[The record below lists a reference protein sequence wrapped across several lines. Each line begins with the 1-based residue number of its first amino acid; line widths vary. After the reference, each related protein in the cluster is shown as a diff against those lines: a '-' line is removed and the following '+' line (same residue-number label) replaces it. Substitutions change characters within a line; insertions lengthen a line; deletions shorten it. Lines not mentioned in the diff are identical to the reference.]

1 MNKRIAIIIERAD
14 IALGGAER
22 SVFEVTAALSA
33 TGLDVKIIA
42 AKGKSETK
50 NFRILC
56 KDIPGKRTSF
66 FTFASTL
73 KKYFAQ
79 NHYDIIHSVL
89 PFDFADIYQPRGG
102 SIAETILRNAASYTN
117 TFLRLYKRA
126 TAFTNHRRA
135 LLLDAEKKLCANRTG
150 PVVAALSKYVER
162 QFSHHYNLNSE
173 RLVVIP
179 NGVRTDKRI
188 NPAAADKLRT
198 QILAQPGI
206 SKSHEPILML
216 FLANNFRLKGL
227 VPLIKAMSIA
237 ASDDRAKDC
246 YLIVA
251 GAGRS
256 GKYRHLASRLGIEDR
271 IVFLGP
277 VRHIQNLL
285 SIIDVAVLPTF
296 YDPSSRFTLEAI
308 AAGKPVITTAF
319 NGATDLFDDGRH
331 AKIIESPNDT
341 TALADA
347 ILYFCDRNNIQSAST
362 AITEDNLKQKVSIT
376 RVAEQLTKLYERIL
390 EGKI

>member
-22 SVFEVTAALSA
+22 SVFEVAAALST
-33 TGLDVKIIA
+33 TGLDVNIIA
-42 AKGKSETK
+42 AKGKRETK
-50 NFRILC
+50 YVRILC

-102 SIAETILRNAASYTN
+102 SFTETILRNAASYPN
-117 TFLRLYKRA
+117 AFLRIYKRA
-126 TAFTNHRRA
+126 SAFTNRRRA
-135 LLLDAEKKLCANRTG
+135 LLLDAEKRLCENPTG

-162 QFSHHYNLNSE
+162 QFSQHYNLKTE

-179 NGVRTDKRI
+179 NGVKTDKQI
-188 NPAAADKLRT
+188 NPAAADKLRL
-198 QILAQPGI
+198 QILAQLKI
-206 SKSHEPILML
+206 CKSHEPILML

-227 VPLIKAMSIA
+227 VPLIKAMSTA
-237 ASDDRAKDC
+237 ASDDLANDC

-251 GAGRS
+251 GSGKS
-256 GKYRHLASRLGIEDR
+256 GKYRHLVSRLGIEDR

-277 VRHIQNLL
+277 VRHIQNLF

-319 NGATDLFDDGRH
+319 NGASDLFDDGRH
-331 AKIIESPNDT
+331 GKVIESPDDIA
-341 TALADA
+341 ALGQA
-347 ILYFCDRNNIQSAST
+347 ILYFCNRDNIQSAST

-390 EGKI
+390 EGKQ

>member
-1 MNKRIAIIIERAD
+1 VNKRIAIIIERAD

-22 SVFEVTAALSA
+22 SVSEIAAALSA
-33 TGLDVKIIA
+33 TGLDVNIIA
-42 AKGKSETK
+42 AKGKRETK
-50 NFRILC
+50 YVRILC
-56 KDIPGKRTSF
+56 KDIPGRRTSF
-66 FTFASTL
+66 LTFASTL

-102 SIAETILRNAASYTN
+102 SIAETVLRNAASYPN
-117 TFLRLYKRA
+117 AFLRFYKKA
-126 TAFTNHRRA
+126 TAITNRRRT
-135 LLLDAEKKLCANRTG
+135 LLLDAEKKLCENPDG

-162 QFSHHYNLNSE
+162 QFSQHYNINSE
-173 RLVVIP
+173 RIVVIP
-179 NGVRTDKRI
+179 NGVKTDKRI
-188 NPAAADKLRT
+188 DPAVADKLRM

-206 SKSHEPILML
+206 SKSHKPILMF

-237 ASDDRAKDC
+237 ASDGRANDC

-251 GAGRS
+251 GNGKS
-256 GKYRHLASRLGIEDR
+256 GKYRHLASKLGIEDR
-271 IVFLGP
+271 IIFLGP
-277 VRHIQNLL
+277 VRHIQNLF

-331 AKIIESPNDT
+331 AKIIQSPNET
-341 TALADA
+341 PALADA
-347 ILYFCDRNNIQSAST
+347 ILYFCSRDNIQNAST
-362 AITEDNLKQKVSIT
+362 AITEDNLKQKVGIT

-390 EGKI
+390 EGK

>member
-1 MNKRIAIIIERAD
+1 MNKRIAIIIERTD

-22 SVFEVTAALSA
+22 SVSEVAAALLA
-33 TGLDVKIIA
+33 TGLDVDIIA

-50 NFRILC
+50 NVRILC

-66 FTFASTL
+66 STFASTL
-73 KKYFAQ
+73 KKYFTQ

-102 SIAETILRNAASYTN
+102 SVAETILRNAASYPN
-117 TFLRLYKRA
+117 AFLRLYKKA
-126 TAFTNHRRA
+126 TAFTNRRRA
-135 LLLDAEKKLCANRTG
+135 LLLDAEKRLCENPTG
-150 PVVAALSKYVER
+150 PFVAALSKYVER
-162 QFSHHYNLNSE
+162 QFSQHYNLNSK

-179 NGVRTDKRI
+179 NGVNTDKQI
-188 NPAAADKLRT
+188 NPAAANKLRL
-198 QILAQPGI
+198 QILAQLKTC
-206 SKSHEPILML
+206 KSHEPILML

-227 VPLIKAMSIA
+227 VPLIKALSIA
-237 ASDDRAKDC
+237 ASDGRANDC

-277 VRHIQNLL
+277 VRHIQNLF

-319 NGATDLFDDGRH
+319 NGATDLFDDERH
-331 AKIIESPNDT
+331 GKVIESPDET
-341 TALADA
+341 PALADA
-347 ILYFCDRNNIQSAST
+347 ILYFCDRDNIQSASA

-376 RVAEQLTKLYERIL
+376 RVAEQLTSLYERIL
-390 EGKI
+390 EGKK

>member
-1 MNKRIAIIIERAD
+1 MNKKIAIIIERAD

-22 SVFEVTAALSA
+22 SVSEVAAALST
-33 TGLDVKIIA
+33 TGLDVNIIA
-42 AKGKSETK
+42 AKGKRETK
-50 NFRILC
+50 YVRILC

-73 KKYFAQ
+73 KQYFAQ

-102 SIAETILRNAASYTN
+102 SVTETILRNAASYPN
-117 TFLRLYKRA
+117 AFLRLYKRV
-126 TAFTNHRRA
+126 TAATNHRRE
-135 LLLDAEKKLCANRTG
+135 LLLDAEKKLCKNPKG

-162 QFSHHYNLNSE
+162 QFSQHYNLNSE
-173 RLVVIP
+173 RIVVIP
-179 NGVRTDKRI
+179 NGVKTDKRI

-206 SKSHEPILML
+206 SKSQEPILML

-237 ASDDRAKDC
+237 ASDGRAKDC
-246 YLIVA
+246 YLIIA
-251 GAGRS
+251 GSGKS
-256 GKYRHLASRLGIEDR
+256 GKYRHLASRLGVEDR

-277 VRHIQNLL
+277 VRHIQNLF

-308 AAGKPVITTAF
+308 AAGKPVITTSF
-319 NGATDLFDDGRH
+319 NGATDLFEDGRH
-331 AKIIESPNDT
+331 GKIIQSPNDT

-347 ILYFCDRNNIQSAST
+347 IIYFCDRDNIQSTST
-362 AITEDNLKQKVSIT
+362 AITDDNLKHKVSIT
-376 RVAEQLTKLYERIL
+376 RVAEQLTNLYERIL
-390 EGKI
+390 EGKK